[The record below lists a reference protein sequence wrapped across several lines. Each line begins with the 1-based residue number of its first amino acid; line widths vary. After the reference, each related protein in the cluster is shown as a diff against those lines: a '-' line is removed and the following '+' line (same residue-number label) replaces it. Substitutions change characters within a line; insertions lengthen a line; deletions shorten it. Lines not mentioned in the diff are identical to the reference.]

1 MRREIS
7 PIRKTSGQNLGGG
20 QCAKKKSV
28 SQLPAL
34 GQGQTRK
41 ANTELSSVTRV
52 FSFFSTSF
60 HWWAKVQGQIFD

>member
-1 MRREIS
+1 
-7 PIRKTSGQNLGGG
+7 LGGG